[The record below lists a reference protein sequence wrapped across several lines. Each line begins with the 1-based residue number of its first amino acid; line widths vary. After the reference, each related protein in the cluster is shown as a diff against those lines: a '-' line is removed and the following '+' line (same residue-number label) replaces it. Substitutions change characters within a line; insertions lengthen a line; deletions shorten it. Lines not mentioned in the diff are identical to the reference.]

1 MDSALRKHLLLIEF
15 FLLVLIVIGVF
26 AYGQLVPQSGYLGL
40 GLIALVVILYLS
52 VYDSTG

>member
-26 AYGQLVPQSGYLGL
+26 AYGSWWHNLDTS
-40 GLIALVVILYLS
+40 
-52 VYDSTG
+52 DSDSSPSL